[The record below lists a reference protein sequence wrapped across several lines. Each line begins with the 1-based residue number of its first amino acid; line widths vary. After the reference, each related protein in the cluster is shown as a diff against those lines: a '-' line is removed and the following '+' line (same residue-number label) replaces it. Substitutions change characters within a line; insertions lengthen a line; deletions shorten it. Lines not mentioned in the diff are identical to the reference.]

1 MSYYWFSRQELLQK
15 AKNRYHNGSGKKKL
29 LNLISR
35 NREVLGEEAKIG
47 TKACQKK
54 KKKQKKNTVE
64 IGIEIRNKM
73 QATRVL
79 KK

>member
-1 MSYYWFSRQELLQK
+1 MSYYWFNRQELLQK

-64 IGIEIRNKM
+64 IGIEIPNKM

>member
-1 MSYYWFSRQELLQK
+1 MSYYWFNRQELLQK

-54 KKKQKKNTVE
+54 KKKQKKNIVE

>member
-1 MSYYWFSRQELLQK
+1 MLMVRQILLHWGNKLVEIDFFFIHIKMSYHWFNRQELLQK

-47 TKACQKK
+47 TKAC
-54 KKKQKKNTVE
+54 
-64 IGIEIRNKM
+64 
-73 QATRVL
+73 
-79 KK
+79 

>member
-1 MSYYWFSRQELLQK
+1 MSYYWFNRQELLQE

-47 TKACQKK
+47 TKAC
-54 KKKQKKNTVE
+54 
-64 IGIEIRNKM
+64 
-73 QATRVL
+73 
-79 KK
+79 